1 MNQPTEIKPSS
12 EQLQKIR
19 LLSDEELYRMAC
31 QFIAENGAVDSNKQA
46 VSLGMHTQDWDDL
59 EWYVNHQAGRDWKSQ
74 KKYAGYKQF
83 FQNLKK
89 QMAELRTKVEKE
101 WFPPPPEYKTRNE
114 RKAWVN
120 HFTILV
126 AREFLQHLEAENF
139 YQSRN

>member
-1 MNQPTEIKPSS
+1 MSQPAEIKPSP

-19 LLSDEELYRMAC
+19 LLSDGELYRMAC
-31 QFIAENGAVDSNKQA
+31 QFIADNRTIESNKQA
-46 VSLGMHTQDWDDL
+46 VSLVMHTQDWDDL
-59 EWYVNHQAGRDWKSQ
+59 DRYVNHQAGRDWKSQ
-74 KKYAGYKQF
+74 KKYAGYEQF
-83 FQNLKK
+83 FKNLKN
-89 QMAELRTKVEKE
+89 QLAELRTKVENE

-139 YQSRN
+139 YKSGN